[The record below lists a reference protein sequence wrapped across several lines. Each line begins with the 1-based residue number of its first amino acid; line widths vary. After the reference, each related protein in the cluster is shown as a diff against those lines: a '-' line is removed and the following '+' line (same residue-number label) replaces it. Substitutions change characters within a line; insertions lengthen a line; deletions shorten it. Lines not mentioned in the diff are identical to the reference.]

1 MQGKIS
7 FIDKDGA
14 AIIPEKTINTAVVGK
29 LFNVTLGTRPPV
41 YSIAAMTYDAAVEAV
56 PTNFV
61 SMSKEDAVAMA
72 KEKRANEGCP
82 GYILIYEHVGGDT
95 YKYITSDNYPWEGTA
110 EIKNIRSE
118 DRPYNVLWDCE
129 NRGYFEY
136 YWFTVEE

>member
-7 FIDKDGA
+7 FIDKDGT
-14 AIIPEKTINTAVVGK
+14 AIIPEKTISTAVVGK

-41 YSIAAMTYDAAVEAV
+41 YSIAAMTFYAAEEAV

-72 KEKRANEGCP
+72 KEKQANEGRP

-95 YKYITSDNYPWEGTA
+95 YKYITSDHYRWEGTA

-118 DRPYNVLWDCE
+118 YYPFLELQDCE
-129 NRGYFEY
+129 NCGYFEC